1 MYVGDKLDE
10 DMILAWAKTENP
22 DDTIDGFKVT
32 NGEIKVKLADNTLVE
47 TGEHAIEFYASTPEG
62 ETSTKAITLTVKN
75 RPNAEPVNPTGD
87 TKM

>member
-47 TGEHAIEFYASTPEG
+47 TGNMRLSSTRLPQ
-62 ETSTKAITLTVKN
+62 KVKQVQK
-75 RPNAEPVNPTGD
+75 RSL
-87 TKM
+87 